1 VNFFWLDASAYAKR
15 HVVEKGTQ
23 LVNHLFSLI
32 PLERMACLFQGGGEM
47 IFVFVRRR
55 NEGKI
60 TATRFNQLREH
71 FETEFIDRD
80 EMEQIFPTE
89 DQITDSWDLIEKHS
103 LNSTDAILLQCALDR
118 VNELRIEG
126 DNLVLVSADKR
137 LLNAAQNEGLLT
149 FNPETDNQAAL
160 DILINPP

>member
-1 VNFFWLDASAYAKR
+1 MNFFWLDASAYAKR